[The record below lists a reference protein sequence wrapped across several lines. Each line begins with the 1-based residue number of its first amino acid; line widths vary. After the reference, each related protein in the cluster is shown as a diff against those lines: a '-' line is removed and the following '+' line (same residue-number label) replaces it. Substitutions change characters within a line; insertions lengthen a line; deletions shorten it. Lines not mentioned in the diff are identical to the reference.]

1 MFHTFSYKFKVQRIP
16 TEFEQPVSYYK
27 ITLGYTHRLSGLRV
41 VKFLISPA
49 RERKSTFKL
58 EKLLMLLTPVV
69 RSVVGNEVH
78 VSSATSMQ
86 MHTILP
92 NC

>member
-27 ITLGYTHRLSGLRV
+27 ITLSYTHRLSGLRV
-41 VKFLISPA
+41 VKFLIFPA

-78 VSSATSMQ
+78 VSSATSIQ